1 MNTVQ
6 TLKEK
11 AMQGVSITKEEALSL
26 ADQPLDELCQA
37 ANELREHFCDNVFDL
52 CSIINGKSGKCSENC
67 KYCAQSSH
75 FCTAVEEYPLLDSTT
90 ILQEAQHNYKN
101 GILRFSVV
109 TSGRALSDQEVDDIC
124 KTYRRLKDESGIS
137 LCASHGLLTYPQF
150 VKLKEAGVTRYHNN
164 LETSRRNFPNICT
177 THTYD
182 DKIQAI
188 KHALKAGLEVCSGGI
203 MGLGE
208 TMEDRIDMV
217 IDIREL
223 GITSVPVNVLNPI
236 PGTPFAELP
245 KLTCFMS
252 YCIYFPLFNSKR
264 SHSFSGRA
272 RQYVR

>member
-245 KLTCFMS
+245 KLTEDD
-252 YCIYFPLFNSKR
+252 
-264 SHSFSGRA
+264 
-272 RQYVR
+272 